1 MSTESDAAPVDNID
15 FDHTDPEFVRSP
27 YRTFRDLHARCPV
40 ARSTKFGGFWV
51 LSKYAD
57 VVAAARDTETFSS
70 AQGISIPVFASLVPL
85 VPIEADPPVHA
96 EFRRTLQREF
106 SRGRMEALEEPIR
119 ELTNELLDGFVDRG
133 SADLAVELAAK
144 LPGMVLAQLMG
155 FLRSEG
161 EWFRGHTQRLIE
173 TSKVG
178 DSEGNMEASVSF
190 AGHVARALDERRR
203 EPRDDMLTRI
213 VASRVEGRPITE
225 VEALGMTLVT
235 VIAGHE
241 TTVGGIGSMLM
252 HVGLDPELKRRLLAD
267 PSLAPRAV
275 EEAIRLEAPIQGTAR
290 TVLRDVCV
298 RGRSFSA
305 GDKVW
310 LLYAASNRD
319 GEHFP
324 EPDRFDLDRKPNRHL
339 GFGEGVHRCVG
350 APLAQ
355 IELRVV
361 LEEVL
366 RRIPGLHVDG
376 WDTVTFD
383 GSQSRTV
390 AHLPASW

>member
-1 MSTESDAAPVDNID
+1 MSAESDAPPVDNID

-27 YRTFRDLHARCPV
+27 YRTFRDLHTRCPV

-57 VVAAARDTETFSS
+57 IVAAARDTETFSS
-70 AQGISIPVFASLVPL
+70 GQGISIPVFASLVPL
-85 VPIEADPPVHA
+85 VPIESDPPLHA

-106 SRGRMEALEEPIR
+106 SRGRMEALEQPIR
-119 ELTNELLDGFVDRG
+119 DLANELLDGFVDRG

-144 LPGMVLAQLMG
+144 LPGMVLAELMG

-161 EWFRGHTQRLIE
+161 DWFRSHTQRLIE

-190 AGHVARALDERRR
+190 AGNVATALAERRAA
-203 EPRDDMLTRI
+203 PRADMLTRI
-213 VASRVEGRPITE
+213 VTSEVDGRPITD

-241 TTVGGIGSMLM
+241 TTVGGIGSLLM
-252 HVGLDPELKRRLLAD
+252 HVGADPELKRRLLAD
-267 PSLAPRAV
+267 PSLVPRAV
-275 EEAIRLEAPIQGTAR
+275 EEAVRLEAPIQGTAR
-290 TVLRDVCV
+290 TVTRDVQV
-298 RGRSFSA
+298 RGLSLRA

-319 GEHFP
+319 EETFP
-324 EPDRFDLDRKPNRHL
+324 DPDRFDLDRARNRHL

-355 IELRVV
+355 VEMRVV

-366 RRIPGLHVDG
+366 KRIPGFEVTDR
-376 WDTVTFD
+376 DSITFD

-390 AHLPASW
+390 ARLPARW